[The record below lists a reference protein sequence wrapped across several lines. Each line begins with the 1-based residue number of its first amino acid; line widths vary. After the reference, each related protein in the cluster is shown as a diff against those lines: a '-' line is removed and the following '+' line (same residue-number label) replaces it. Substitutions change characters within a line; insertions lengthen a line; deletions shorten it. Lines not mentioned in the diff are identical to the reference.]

1 MLTSRPIVIK
11 TTQGGV
17 MNFFCKS
24 VIISLAILLTIAP
37 VANGAED
44 TSSEVVAEGNS
55 RLPLQELR
63 RFTDAFSHIRQ
74 HYVKEVSDQEL
85 FDLAIHGMLTGL
97 DPHSNYLEPKEFEEL
112 QEDTSGEFGGL
123 GIEIDQ
129 DGGFIRVVTP
139 IDDSP
144 AEAAGIQAGD
154 LIIKL
159 DGESVRGMSIEESID
174 VMRGAPGTKL
184 DMEVISDGSNSPTTI
199 TVVRD
204 IIKVPSVRSRELEPG
219 FAYIRIAQ
227 FQGKTGDETKAAI
240 QKFLDQDQKLNG
252 IVLDLRNNPGGVL
265 TAAAE
270 VTEAVQDGGLV
281 VYTEGRSSADRSDLF
296 AADGDITA
304 GVPVVVLINGGS
316 ASASEI
322 VAGSLQDHK
331 RAIIMGT
338 DSFGKGSVQAV
349 IQVSEDHAIKL
360 TTALYFTPEGRSIQA
375 LGIKPDIEVA
385 RAKVELISGRN
396 FTEADLSGHLKN
408 GNGKA
413 ESNGKDRSQEK
424 AESLL
429 QSDNQLYEALTLLKG
444 LHIIDQGKKQLA
456 EAKIEQAMAELNIKE
471 PTGEP
476 LLPAQP

>member
-1 MLTSRPIVIK
+1 MASLVSAEEKTRLEVISK
-11 TTQGGV
+11 
-17 MNFFCKS
+17 
-24 VIISLAILLTIAP
+24 
-37 VANGAED
+37 E
-44 TSSEVVAEGNS
+44 NS

-63 RFTDAFSHIRQ
+63 RFTDAFSHIRK
-74 HYVKEVSDQEL
+74 HYVEEVSDQEL

-97 DPHSNYLEPKEFEEL
+97 DPHSSYLEPKEFEEL

-144 AEAAGIQAGD
+144 AKAAGIQAGD

-159 DGESVRGMSIEESID
+159 DGDSVRGMSIEESID

-184 DMEVISDGSNSPTTI
+184 DLEVISEGSNSPKKI
-199 TVVRD
+199 IVVRD

-227 FQGKTGDETKAAI
+227 FQAKTGDETKAAI
-240 QKFLDQDQKLNG
+240 QTFLDGDNTLNG

-265 TAAAE
+265 TAATE

-281 VYTEGRSSADRSDLF
+281 VYTEGRSSADRSDLL
-296 AADGDITA
+296 AADGDMTK

-385 RAKVELISGRN
+385 RAKVEVIKGRN

-408 GNGKA
+408 ANGKE
-413 ESNGKDRSQEK
+413 ESKGKDRRKEQ

-429 QSDNQLYEALTLLKG
+429 QRDNQLYEALSLLKG

-456 EAKIEQAMAELNIKE
+456 ETKIEQAMAELDLAE

>member
-1 MLTSRPIVIK
+1 
-11 TTQGGV
+11 
-17 MNFFCKS
+17 MNHLCKS
-24 VIISLAILLTIAP
+24 VITSVALLCIIAP
-37 VANGAED
+37 VASAEQ
-44 TSSEVVAEGNS
+44 SSNDDIASEQNS
-55 RLPLQELR
+55 RVPLLELR
-63 RFTDAFSHIRQ
+63 RFTDAFTHIRE
-74 HYVKEVSDQEL
+74 HYVEDVSDQEL

-97 DPHSNYLEPKEFEEL
+97 DPHSSYLEPKEFEEL

-129 DGGFIRVVTP
+129 DGGFIRIVTP

-144 AEAAGIQAGD
+144 AKKAGIQAGD
-154 LIIKL
+154 IILKL

-174 VMRGAPGTKL
+174 VMRGEPGTKL
-184 DMEVISDGSNSPTTI
+184 DMEVVSEGSNSPKTI

-204 IIKVPSVRSRELEPG
+204 IIKVPSVRSRALEPG

-227 FQGKTGDETKAAI
+227 FQGKTGNETKAAI
-240 QKFLDQDQKLNG
+240 QKFLDEEQELHG

-270 VTEAVQDGGLV
+270 VAEAMQDGGLV

-296 AADGDITA
+296 AADGDISG

-331 RAIIMGT
+331 RAVIMGT

-375 LGIKPDIEVA
+375 LGIKPDIEVV
-385 RAKVELISGRN
+385 RAKIEVINGRN

-408 GNGKA
+408 ASGKE
-413 ESNGKDRSQEK
+413 ESKGKDRTKDKEQQ
-424 AESLL
+424 ESLL
-429 QSDNQLYEALTLLKG
+429 QRDNQLYEALTLLKG
-444 LHIIDQGKKQLA
+444 LHIINQGKIQLA
-456 EAKIEQAMAELNIKE
+456 EAKIEQAMAELE
-471 PTGEP
+471 VDAPTGEP
-476 LLPAQP
+476 LLPEQP

>member
-1 MLTSRPIVIK
+1 MLL
-11 TTQGGV
+11 
-17 MNFFCKS
+17 
-24 VIISLAILLTIAP
+24 SLASP
-37 VANGAED
+37 VNAEKKI
-44 TSSEVVAEGNS
+44 SSEVLIKENS

-63 RFTDAFSHIRQ
+63 RFTDAFSHIRE
-74 HYVKEVSDQEL
+74 HYVEEVSDQEL

-97 DPHSNYLEPKEFEEL
+97 DPHSSYLEPKEFEEL

-129 DGGFIRVVTP
+129 DDGFIRVVTP

-144 AEAAGIQAGD
+144 AKAAGIQAGD

-159 DGESVRGMSIEESID
+159 DGDSVRGMSIEESID

-184 DMEVISDGSNSPTTI
+184 DIEVISEGRNSPTKI

-227 FQGKTGDETKAAI
+227 FQAKTGDETKAAI
-240 QKFLDQDQKLNG
+240 QTFLDGENTLNG

-265 TAAAE
+265 TAAVQ

-281 VYTEGRSSADRSDLF
+281 VYTEGRSSADRSDLL
-296 AADGDITA
+296 AADGDMTK

-408 GNGKA
+408 GNGKE
-413 ESNGKDRSQEK
+413 ESKGKDRRK
-424 AESLL
+424 NKVESLL
-429 QSDNQLYEALTLLKG
+429 QRDNQLYEALSLLKG

-456 EAKIEQAMAELNIKE
+456 KTKIDQSVAELNLTE

-476 LLPAQP
+476 LLPVQP